1 MTIDEILRKKYPLN
15 EAISDLKRLTDNPA
29 ELGDFLKDDKL
40 PLFILTFN
48 HKRVN
53 IPAADTFA
61 NVCKVIFV
69 CSTDDPYL
77 EEFKKECEE
86 EILIFDKA
94 DYVGDKER
102 NGDDF
107 GLTPPY
113 NQCGCFARR
122 FIDDYTQ
129 KNDIKR
135 YMVSD
140 NDLKFGIRKY
150 DGKRYPIDDDILS
163 NAIRTYFYI
172 LDKYTDYFSFLNCA
186 TICGE
191 FGGKIY
197 KYGYD
202 TSNYMFYFHDKPI
215 NWQSR
220 FHDDWL
226 SILLTLRDTGKMAF
240 SFPYL
245 RADFANMGEHGDMER
260 AYEELKKTNPSE
272 KFMSYDKFFFPEFS
286 TEINRRGKLTKGI
299 VIKKYVEILSDYK
312 PNA

>member
-1 MTIDEILRKKYPLN
+1 MTVDELLKSKFPI
-15 EAISDLKRLTDNPA
+15 ESAIEDLKKLTDKPSL
-29 ELGDFLKDDKL
+29 LGDFMKDEKVS
-40 PLFILTFN
+40 LFVLTFN
-48 HKRVN
+48 HKRKD
-53 IPAADTFA
+53 IILADQLK
-61 NVCKVIFV
+61 NVVKVIFV

-86 EILIFDKA
+86 EILIFNKE
-94 DYVGDKER
+94 DYVGDINR

-129 KNDIKR
+129 KNGIKR

-150 DGKRYPIDDDILS
+150 DGKRYPMDDETLS

-172 LDKYTDYFSFLNCA
+172 LNKYTEHFSFLNCA

-197 KYGYD
+197 KDGYGYGTD
-202 TSNYMFYFHDKPI
+202 FLVYFHDKPI
-215 NWQSR
+215 NWRSR

-226 SILLTLRDTGKMAF
+226 SLFLTLKDTGKMAF

-245 RADFANMGEHGDMER
+245 RADFLNVGEHGDMEK
-260 AYEELKKTNPSE
+260 AYDELKKGNSKN
-272 KFMSYDKFFFPEFS
+272 KFLPYDKFFFPEFVDKIEKS
-286 TEINRRGKLTKGI
+286 GKLNKSVI
-299 VIKKYVEILSDYK
+299 VKKYLE
-312 PNA
+312 

>member
-1 MTIDEILRKKYPLN
+1 MTIDQLLRKKYPIDA
-15 EAISDLKRLTDNPA
+15 AISDLKRLTDNPA
-29 ELGDFLKDDKL
+29 ELGDFLKDEKI

-48 HKRVN
+48 HKRDN
-53 IPAADTFA
+53 IPPADTFA
-61 NVCKVIFV
+61 NVVKVIFV

-77 EEFKKECEE
+77 EELKKECEE
-86 EILIFDKA
+86 EILIFNKE
-94 DYVGDKER
+94 DYVGDKKR

-129 KNDIKR
+129 KNNIKR

-150 DGKRYPIDDDILS
+150 DGKRYPMDDETLS

-172 LDKYTDYFSFLNCA
+172 LDKYTEHFSFLNCA

-197 KYGYD
+197 RQGYD
-202 TSNYMFYFHDKPI
+202 TSNYMVYFHDKSI
-215 NWQSR
+215 NWRSR

-226 SILLTLRDTGKMAF
+226 TVLLTLKDTGRMAF

-245 RADFANMGEHGDMER
+245 RAEFANKGEHGDMEQ
-260 AYEELKKTNPSE
+260 AYDELKKSGE
-272 KFMSYDKFFFPEFS
+272 KQKFLIYDKFFFQEFAD
-286 TEINRRGKLTKGI
+286 EIDRRGKLGKAS
-299 VIKKYVEILSDYK
+299 VLKKYIC
-312 PNA
+312 